1 MKYLGIEQKKPKIAV
16 FDFTSCEG
24 CQLQLVNKEETLAD
38 FLNAVEVVNF
48 REASSAKSDDY
59 DVALIE
65 GAVSRNDEVKRLTAI
80 REKAKLVVALG
91 TCACFGGINKL
102 KNEFDII
109 EINKEV
115 YGKDAK
121 ETLWV
126 RSVGDVIQVDLEI
139 PGCPVS
145 KSEVEAII
153 RHVIWDIPFSF
164 PVYPVCVECKQRFNS
179 CVMEKG
185 QLCLGPIT
193 RGGCNAPCPIGGTG
207 CWGCRG
213 PATDPNYD
221 SFFAIT
227 AEKGFAKTEVE
238 DRMRFYSAFKE
249 VQVR

>member
-38 FLNAVEVVNF
+38 FLNAVEIVNF

-80 REKAKLVVALG
+80 REKAKVVVALG

-102 KNEFDII
+102 KNDFDII

-115 YGKDAK
+115 YGTDAK

-145 KSEVEAII
+145 KAEVEAII
-153 RHVIWDIPFSF
+153 RHVICDIPYRF

-185 QLCLGPIT
+185 QLCLGPVT
-193 RGGCNAPCPIGGTG
+193 RGGCNAPCPVSGTG
-207 CWGCRG
+207 CLGCRG
-213 PATDPNYD
+213 PATDPNYE
-221 SFFAIT
+221 SFFTI
-227 AEKGFAKTEVE
+227 AEGKGFPKAEVVE
-238 DRMRFYSAFKE
+238 RMAFYSAFKE